1 MRSPVKTKA
10 QFGQVS
16 GQLSQNLAGTARID
30 NKKEEKY
37 VKYRSMVVI
46 VASNLVM
53 EKGNNDK
60 KTLHPIRIYD
70 KKFKINFLKQKK
82 GFLKKPFKR

>member
-1 MRSPVKTKA
+1 
-10 QFGQVS
+10 
-16 GQLSQNLAGTARID
+16 
-30 NKKEEKY
+30 
-37 VKYRSMVVI
+37 MVVI

-70 KKFKINFLKQKK
+70 KKFKINFVK
-82 GFLKKPFKR
+82 

>member
-16 GQLSQNLAGTARID
+16 GWLSQNLAGTARID

-60 KTLHPIRIYD
+60 KHYIR
-70 KKFKINFLKQKK
+70 
-82 GFLKKPFKR
+82 